1 MNWILERLYNGIIN
15 LIEFLPL
22 YSIIYGLFIGGDK
35 PSRLIL
41 RSVMFILLA
50 ILVLIE
56 CKNEDVAISLIL
68 TSVGGFVVSLWYWF
82 HTKKHPELPKL
93 IEDAITKHLKKPSK
107 Q

>member
-1 MNWILERLYNGIIN
+1 MNWLLERLYDSIIR

-22 YSIIYGLFIGGDK
+22 FSIIYGMFICGDK

-41 RSVMFILLA
+41 RSVMFILIA
-50 ILVLIE
+50 IPVFLE
-56 CKNEDVAISLIL
+56 CKDGDVALSLIL
-68 TSVGGFVVSLWYWF
+68 TSVGSFALSLWYWLR
-82 HTKKHPELPKL
+82 TRKHPELPKL

>member
-1 MNWILERLYNGIIN
+1 MNWILERLYNRIIN
-15 LIEFLPL
+15 HIEFLPV
-22 YSIIYGLFIGGDK
+22 YSILYGLFICGDK

-50 ILVLIE
+50 VLVLLE

-68 TSVGGFVVSLWYWF
+68 TSVGSFALSLWYWF
-82 HTKKHPELPKL
+82 RTKKHPELPKL

>member
-1 MNWILERLYNGIIN
+1 MNLLLERLYDSIIR

-22 YSIIYGLFIGGDK
+22 FSIIYGMFICGDK

-41 RSVMFILLA
+41 RSVMFILIA
-50 ILVLIE
+50 IPVFLE
-56 CKNEDVAISLIL
+56 CKNGDVALTLIL
-68 TSVGGFVVSLWYWF
+68 TSVGGFAVSLWYWF
-82 HTKKHPELPKL
+82 RTKKHPELPKL